1 MNCRAIA
8 FDLDDTLLRDDLS
21 VSDYTAD
28 TLREAARR
36 GFLVIPCSGRAR
48 DSMLPIVRRIGCAS
62 CFVACNGS
70 EVWSAEGELL
80 HRSLL
85 THDTTQAIAAF
96 GRRHGVYMQTYQ
108 GAHFYF
114 TEEGRWAD
122 AYARSSMLTGCFTPD
137 LESFLAAHD
146 ICKILMMG
154 EVEHIAAMLAEG
166 QPLFAGRASVTCSKP
181 YFLEFNPPDSNKA
194 HGLEIAGKLFGFTLG
209 ETMAFG
215 DSLND
220 LSMLQAAGCGV
231 CVANA
236 REDVRAQ
243 VGRVCPSNGEDG
255 VARYLR
261 QTLLQDSAKE
271 VCP

>member
-21 VSDYTAD
+21 VSDFTVD
-28 TLREAARR
+28 TLREVARR
-36 GFLVIPCSGRAR
+36 GVRVIPCSGRAR
-48 DSMLPIVRRIGCAS
+48 DSMLPIVRRIGCAD

-70 EVWSAEGELL
+70 EVWSAGGELL

-85 THDTTQAIAAF
+85 TTDTTRDIAAF

-114 TEEGRWAD
+114 TEEGYWAD
-122 AYARSSMLTGCFTPD
+122 AYARSSMPTGFFTPD
-137 LESFLAAHD
+137 LEGFLAAHD

-154 EVEHIAAMLAEG
+154 EVEHIAAMLREG

-194 HGLEIAGKLFGFTLG
+194 HGLEVAGSLFVTLSLGFQCRAAR
-209 ETMAFG
+209 MAFLLILG
-215 DSLND
+215 IERLRSLV
-220 LSMLQAAGCGV
+220 LW
-231 CVANA
+231 
-236 REDVRAQ
+236 R
-243 VGRVCPSNGEDG
+243 VGRYQADVCTYSRIELIT
-255 VARYLR
+255 R
-261 QTLLQDSAKE
+261 
-271 VCP
+271 

>member
-48 DSMLPIVRRIGCAS
+48 DSMLPIVRRIDCAS

-85 THDTTQAIAAF
+85 SHDTTQAIAAF

-122 AYARSSMLTGCFTPD
+122 AYARSSMLTGRFTPD

-194 HGLEIAGKLFGFTLG
+194 HGLEVAGSLFGFTV
-209 ETMAFG
+209 EEVMAFG

-220 LSMLQAAGCGV
+220 LSMLQAAGRGV

-236 REDVRAQ
+236 RGDVRAL
-243 VGRVCPSNGEDG
+243 VPHSCPSNQEDG

-261 QTLLQDSAKE
+261 QTLLQDPGKE
-271 VCP
+271 TQP